1 MSRAPPTPAFYT
13 FDPIV
18 ADLIDLVPPI
28 QSSLGG
34 DHVELI
40 SMCPLSTD
48 IQGLHH
54 GREAPFDPAT
64 LLYLASGD
72 WGPDGTP
79 AEPLDTMAN
88 REKLGR
94 FPSDDGNVIS
104 YLISFTRQKGDM
116 VALHELLAKLCD
128 GLSEENLG
136 EPGFRDGFGGMSL
149 LGWINSA
156 EVGELRSSIRS
167 GRWTTLG
174 DEPLD
179 GGVDYGFR
187 HLLSILRSAEKRG
200 CGVLMRR
207 HS

>member
-1 MSRAPPTPAFYT
+1 MSRAPPTSAFYT
-13 FDPIV
+13 FDPIAV
-18 ADLIDLVPPI
+18 DLIELVPPI
-28 QSSLGG
+28 QASMGG
-34 DHVELI
+34 DHLELI

-48 IQGLHH
+48 IQSLRQGE
-54 GREAPFDPAT
+54 EAPFDPAT

-72 WGPDGTP
+72 WGPEGGM
-79 AEPLDTMAN
+79 AEPLDSMAT

-94 FPSDDGNVIS
+94 FPCDDGNVIS
-104 YLISFTRQKGDM
+104 YLMSFTRQRGDM
-116 VALHELLAKLCD
+116 ASLHELLAKLGD

-149 LGWINSA
+149 LGWINA
-156 EVGELRSSIRS
+156 LEVSELRSSIRS
-167 GRWTTLG
+167 DRWTTLG

-179 GGVDYGFR
+179 GGVDFGFR

-200 CGVLMRR
+200 CGILMRK

>member
-13 FDPIV
+13 FDPITV
-18 ADLIDLVPPI
+18 DLIDLVPPI
-28 QSSLGG
+28 QASLGG
-34 DHVELI
+34 DHQELL
-40 SMCPLSTD
+40 SMCPLSVD
-48 IQGLHH
+48 IQGLRQ
-54 GREAPFDPAT
+54 GQEAPFDPAT

-72 WGPDGTP
+72 WGPKGGM
-79 AEPLDTMAN
+79 AEPLDSMAT

-94 FPSDDGNVIS
+94 FPSEDGNVIS
-104 YLISFTRQKGDM
+104 YLISFTRQRGDM
-116 VALHELLAKLCD
+116 TVLRELLAKLCD

-136 EPGFRDGFGGMSL
+136 EPGFRYGFGGMSL
-149 LGWINSA
+149 LGWIDPQ
-156 EVGELRSSIRS
+156 EVSELRSSIRS

-200 CGVLMRR
+200 CGILMRR

>member
-64 LLYLASGD
+64 LLLS
-72 WGPDGTP
+72 
-79 AEPLDTMAN
+79 
-88 REKLGR
+88 
-94 FPSDDGNVIS
+94 
-104 YLISFTRQKGDM
+104 LI
-116 VALHELLAKLCD
+116 H
-128 GLSEENLG
+128 
-136 EPGFRDGFGGMSL
+136 
-149 LGWINSA
+149 I
-156 EVGELRSSIRS
+156 
-167 GRWTTLG
+167 
-174 DEPLD
+174 
-179 GGVDYGFR
+179 
-187 HLLSILRSAEKRG
+187 
-200 CGVLMRR
+200 
-207 HS
+207 